1 MKLQSKLRQAM
12 GSILVAG
19 LFLVQGC
26 AHGRGEKELDQKVAA
41 NPVETPRELHAQA
54 TQEIESAPGLKP
66 EQKAKLLAI
75 RDSVRKEMSKD
86 RVESLRLRSVLIQD
100 LVQKRD
106 TQKNRKE
113 IELVKKKIRDLEEKK
128 LSAFFQA
135 VREANETMGRWG
147 SRDERLAESMLYDEM
162 ETTGFR

>member
-1 MKLQSKLRQAM
+1 MKLA
-12 GSILVAG
+12 ILVAG
-19 LFLVQGC
+19 LFLFQGC
-26 AHGRGEKELDQKVAA
+26 AHDQGEKKLDAKLAA

-54 TQEIESAPGLKP
+54 TQEIDSAPSLKP

-75 RDSVRKEMSKD
+75 RDSVRDEMKKN
-86 RVESLRLRSVLIQD
+86 RVESLRLRSVLIRD
-100 LVQKRD
+100 LVEKKD

-113 IELVKKKIRDLEEKK
+113 IELVKQKIRDLGEKN

-162 ETTGFR
+162 TETGFR

>member
-1 MKLQSKLRQAM
+1 MELKSKLRPAM
-12 GSILVAG
+12 GSILAAG

-26 AHGRGEKELDQKVAA
+26 AHGQGEKKLDEKVAA
-41 NPVETPRELHAQA
+41 TSVESPRELNAQA

-75 RDSVRKEMSKD
+75 RDSVRKEMSKN

-100 LVQKRD
+100 LVEKKD

-113 IELVKKKIRDLEEKK
+113 IELVKNKIRDLEEKS

-147 SRDERLAESMLYDEM
+147 SRDERLAEGMLYDEM
-162 ETTGFR
+162 TETGFR